1 MAPIKF
7 SLTSKG
13 FHVLALHPI
22 HQQAPFFNL
31 DANSAFEVTY
41 EMNTDHDIFG
51 FKVGDVTLTDLTK
64 YPFTIDPERYDGI
77 LAILENQ
84 EKLKEEGN
92 LIIYHG
98 GSNEVK
104 L

>member
-1 MAPIKF
+1 LALIKF

-13 FHVLALHPI
+13 LHVLALHPI

-51 FKVGDVTLTDLTK
+51 LKVGDVTLTDLTK
-64 YPFTIDPERYDGI
+64 YPFTIDPEIYDGI
-77 LAILENQ
+77 PTLLENQ
-84 EKLKEEGN
+84 EKLKKDGT
-92 LIIYHG
+92 LIIFHG
-98 GSNEVK
+98 GSNEVN